1 MALTLVLENDIE
13 KVKKQITCL
22 EWQLKQ
28 DLTEKD
34 RKIFE
39 ESLKELKEHL
49 SMLESQEE
57 DEDDRKRYE
66 ITCPHCGEIQYAC
79 KSIGQS
85 IGLALFGFGIC
96 LKCNK
101 SMNLIYDKSNDT
113 MRTEKIEN

>member
-1 MALTLVLENDIE
+1 MLTLKLENDME

-28 DLTEKD
+28 DLPEKD

-49 SMLESQEE
+49 NTLEDKEQE
-57 DEDDRKRYE
+57 DDDRKRYE
-66 ITCPHCGEIQYAC
+66 ITCPHCGEVQYVC

-96 LKCNK
+96 LDCNK
-101 SMNLIYDKSNDT
+101 AMNLIYDESNDI
-113 MRTEKIEN
+113 MRTEKI